1 MSQTQH
7 ITTML
12 TPTQK
17 LKILQNFICLVAVN
31 AVYSSGVQTNK
42 EGKEKLVFKHFEAE
56 LALLNERR
64 GRWGSISEYAKGE
77 FSPDAIR
84 ATTKTSFLT
93 SEKIWEK
100 GMAARRELVSW
111 LAEYG
116 SILNFTVLKPMVE
129 PNEVVDKSKFDLELN
144 EDSGGNADLEL
155 LKILRKVQFPRNIR
169 MPRICPPLVSLRH

>member
-1 MSQTQH
+1 
-7 ITTML
+7 ML

-56 LALLNERR
+56 LAYLNERR
-64 GRWGSISEYAKGE
+64 GRWSSITEYSKGE

-84 ATTKTSFLT
+84 ASTKTSFLT
-93 SEKIWEK
+93 SDKIWEK
-100 GMAARRELVSW
+100 GMSARRELVSW
-111 LAEYG
+111 IAEYG
-116 SILNFTVLKPMVE
+116 NILNFTALKPLVE
-129 PNEVVDKSKFDLELN
+129 PNETVDKSKFDLELN

-155 LKILRKVQFPRNIR
+155 LKILRKVQSQHFIWMHRTSFP
-169 MPRICPPLVSLRH
+169 LLSLSKEF